1 MRFAH
6 ALFFIAFYCA
16 AVFAQA
22 PQPLVPFSAVED
34 VYLAR
39 DDGEGKAGEVT
50 ETFAPSD
57 IPIHCVVVLADGRP
71 RAVKMVLVAV
81 KVPGVKPESRV
92 VAAGYNTKEKQDRVY
107 FTGRPDGKWV
117 PGMYRID
124 IFVEDRK
131 ERSVTF
137 EVQGTTTPAAANKFV
152 APTKKRPARRN

>member
-1 MRFAH
+1 MQFTH
-6 ALFFIAFYCA
+6 ALVLIALCCA
-16 AVFAQA
+16 AAFAQA
-22 PQPLVPFSAVED
+22 PQPVVPLSAVED

-39 DDGEGKAGEVT
+39 DDGEGKAGDVT
-50 ETFAPSD
+50 ASFSPSD

-71 RAVKMVLVAV
+71 RAVKMMLFAV
-81 KVPGVKPESRV
+81 RVPGVKPESRV

-124 IFVEDRK
+124 IFVEERK

-137 EVQGTTTPAAANKFV
+137 EVKGTIAPAAANKFV
-152 APTKKRPARRN
+152 APMKERPTRRN